1 MDISFAQKRYLL
13 ASLKFNT
20 TYNYQTVQQ
29 ALVNENWVSWAD
41 DYPMGHDNPGWSK
54 RFRIKELQSPILKE
68 IQSYLHSEIARDR
81 LLDVLYSFSPA
92 FQGLWSITKEQMK
105 DWATFHMEYVL
116 DKPGFYLEPH
126 NDYRRLVGAGMLYLN
141 EMNDPRIAT
150 TLYTDRQLSDPL
162 TMPTNFGDGWFAV
175 NDYCNW
181 HEGAN
186 SSDYDRYSILLGLT
200 IKSPEEY
207 VK

>member
-1 MDISFAQKRYLL
+1 MDISFTQKRYLL
-13 ASLKFNT
+13 ASLKFNA
-20 TYNYQTVQQ
+20 TYNYQAVQQ

-41 DYPMGHDNPGWSK
+41 DYPMGHGNPGWNK
-54 RFRIKELQSPILKE
+54 RFRIKDIQSPILSE
-68 IQSYLHSEIARDR
+68 IQSFLQSDQARDKM
-81 LLDVLYSFSPA
+81 LDVLYSFNPA

-105 DWATFHMEYVL
+105 DWAIFHMEYVL

-126 NDYRRLVGAGMLYLN
+126 NDYRRLIGAGLVYLN
-141 EMNDPRIAT
+141 EKDDPRIAT
-150 TLYTDRQLSDPL
+150 TVYTDRQLSNPL
-162 TMPTNFGDGWFAV
+162 TMTTNFGDGWFAV

-181 HEGAN
+181 HAGSN